1 MLGIEY
7 KGDDEM
13 EVFNEYLEKIEDLNS
28 RERLRGILQWINDSY
43 PNLDKRIA
51 WNQPMFTSEGTFII
65 GFSLAKNHI
74 SIAPEKKAL
83 EYFLEDIV
91 RAGYSNG
98 NQIFRIGFDME
109 VDYELLARIIE
120 FNIEDK
126 KDYTSFWRK

>member
-51 WNQPMFTSEGTFII
+51 WNQPMFT
-65 GFSLAKNHI
+65 K
-74 SIAPEKKAL
+74 
-83 EYFLEDIV
+83 
-91 RAGYSNG
+91 
-98 NQIFRIGFDME
+98 
-109 VDYELLARIIE
+109 
-120 FNIEDK
+120 
-126 KDYTSFWRK
+126 